1 MRSELA
7 HFDGASFCLSPCFR
21 RSRLGIMTMLGAAI
35 AGSSF
40 ARSSTAGGNF

>member
-1 MRSELA
+1 L
-7 HFDGASFCLSPCFR
+7 FKPLLSPEPP
-21 RSRLGIMTMLGAAI
+21 GIMTMLGAAI